1 MSAERF
7 EELVAEALD
16 GIPPEL
22 GSKMDNV
29 AVFVEDR
36 GRQANLLGLY
46 HGVPLT
52 SRDAGY
58 AGMVMPDRIT
68 IYRLPICAMSATEAE
83 VVRQVRV
90 TVVHEVAP
98 PLRHRRQ
105 PLGRARLGVK
115 SGLVGYPTRLL
126 NDGEEIILDLKPHW
140 MYLVPTVIVWLG
152 ATLAS
157 AVIWSVSGQS
167 WMGWVTLIVFLGLG
181 VNAAV
186 RWSKWVTT
194 SFTVTNDRII
204 FRQGIVSKRGI
215 EIPLDRIN
223 NIDFHQRIWERVIG
237 AGDLDIESAGKDGQ
251 SHFENVRHPDLVQQE
266 IYRQMEVKPARRA
279 AAAPARAPPQPC
291 APPPPPAD
299 RSRAASAPATSPTRS
314 PSSTTLRT
322 RARSRPRSSRRRRPS
337 CSTGCSGAP

>member
-68 IYRLPICAMSATEAE
+68 IYRLPISAMCRDRSRGRSSGAGHGGA
-83 VVRQVRV
+83 RGR
-90 TVVHEVAP
+90 A

-115 SGLVGYPTRLL
+115 FGLVGYPTRLL

-152 ATLAS
+152 ATLA
-157 AVIWSVSGQS
+157 AIVLEQVTDQG
-167 WMGWVTLIVFLGLG
+167 WMWWVVLAVFLGLG

-204 FRQGIVSKRGI
+204 FRQGMVAKSGV
-215 EIPLDRIN
+215 EIPLERIMN
-223 NIDFHQRIWERVIG
+223 VNFKQSIWERIIG
-237 AGDLDIESAGKDGQ
+237 AGDLLIESGGKDGQ
-251 SHFENVRHPDLVQQE
+251 SRFSDVRKPELVAKE
-266 IYRQMEVKPARRA
+266 IHEQANQYEEKPARRA
-279 AAAPARAPPQPC
+279 AAAASAGAAAAVTREP
-291 APPPPPAD
+291 
-299 RSRAASAPATSPTRS
+299 AASAS
-314 PSSTTLRT
+314 RT
-322 RARSRPRSSRRRRPS
+322 CSCRVGSRRRDRAARQ
-337 CSTGCSGAP
+337 AP